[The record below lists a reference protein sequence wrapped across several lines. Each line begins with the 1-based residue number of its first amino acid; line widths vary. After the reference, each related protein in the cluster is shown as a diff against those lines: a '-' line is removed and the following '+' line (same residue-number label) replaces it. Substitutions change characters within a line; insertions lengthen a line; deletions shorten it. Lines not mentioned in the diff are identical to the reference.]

1 MAAHIILLILSAGII
16 VSSAIVLS
24 AVKKYLR
31 SSDKSCFDAAGR
43 RFRISR
49 ILFFLL
55 LAVLAFML
63 IFDLER
69 TAFAW
74 ILMYVYMI
82 DTEYWIIPLLYF
94 STLITAAFLWIYS
107 ALQYSE
113 AHKTY
118 LSKEEKT
125 P

>member
-1 MAAHIILLILSAGII
+1 MAPHIILLILSVGII

-24 AVKKYLR
+24 AVKKYR
-31 SSDKSCFDAAGR
+31 FSPDKSCFDAAR
-43 RFRISR
+43 KRFRISR

-69 TAFAW
+69 TA
-74 ILMYVYMI
+74 YVWLLLYI
-82 DTEYWIIPLLYF
+82 YLTDTEHWIIPLLYIG
-94 STLITAAFLWIYS
+94 TLVCAAFLWIYG
-107 ALQYSE
+107 AAEYSE
-113 AHKTY
+113 AHKAY
-118 LSKEEKT
+118 LSAAEKT